1 MRALNEEEALAAVVI
16 SVRQLFPMFA
26 EHQARALAR
35 TVIRSLAGNGVVL
48 ALVPPQAPPAEPG

>member
-1 MRALNEEEALAAVVI
+1 LRKLNEEEALAAVVA

-26 EHQARALAR
+26 EHHARELAR

-48 ALVPPQAPPAEPG
+48 ALVPRQDSPAEPS